1 MITIPDDVLAAMR
14 LPEGDR
20 ERLLKVELAVALYQR
35 GILPLGKARKL
46 AGMTKWEFIEELAR
60 RGVERHYSGEE
71 LEEDLAFAEGR

>member
-20 ERLLKVELAVALYQR
+20 ERILKVELAVALYQR

-46 AGMTKWEFIEELAR
+46 AGMTKWEFIEELAG